1 MDPLRL
7 LVDILVVLWFGAVL
21 VGIARAW
28 NARPARLRPISP
40 QTYDRYS
47 LAWNRIVTEFVD
59 TPSEATR
66 DAEELVYKL
75 LDARGHPTGSSHLP
89 QPMHEARRWMARE
102 KRDGTEALRQAMLH
116 YRRVFEQVIG
126 RRPEGDGDRERRRE
140 MA

>member
-28 NARPARLRPISP
+28 NARPARLRPISANS
-40 QTYDRYS
+40 YDRFTI
-47 LAWNRIVTEFVD
+47 AWNQIASEFVHA
-59 TPSEATR
+59 PAEATR
-66 DAEELVYKL
+66 DAEELVYNL
-75 LDARGHPTGSSHLP
+75 LAARGHPTGRSHLP
-89 QPMHEARRWMARE
+89 ESMHEARRWMARE
-102 KRDGTEALRQAMLH
+102 RHDGTEALRQAMLH

-126 RRPEGDGDRERRRE
+126 RRPDDDRERDRRRE